1 MKKRISKIC
10 FYIWGI
16 GWVFKLIACFATGL
30 LVFSEHYSA
39 VLYLSGKN
47 LFEVFNEVFGGLLLS
62 LSTIAVNLAIVVAF
76 DKMRQKDSIVL
87 WTLCTAYSVM
97 FIPYSIFVPDI
108 LDGSSLFLTP
118 TLIPNI
124 IVGLLML
131 YATAADVFGK
141 NNDQEDNN
149 GSSDE

>member
-16 GWVFKLIACFATGL
+16 GWFFKLIACFATGL

-47 LFEVFNEVFGGLLLS
+47 LFEVFGGLLLS

-97 FIPYSIFVPDI
+97 FIPYSIFVPEI
-108 LDGSSLFLTP
+108 LSGSSLFLTP

-149 GSSDE
+149 GSSNE

>member
-16 GWVFKLIACFATGL
+16 GWFFKLIACFATGL

-39 VLYLSGKN
+39 VLYLSGKD
-47 LFEVFNEVFGGLLLS
+47 LFKGFWVILLVH
-62 LSTIAVNLAIVVAF
+62 STIAVNLAMVVAF

-87 WTLCTAYSVM
+87 WTLCTAYSVI
-97 FIPYSIFVPDI
+97 FIPYSFFVPEM
-108 LDGSSLFLTP
+108 LSGSSLFLTP

-149 GSSDE
+149 GSSYE

>member
-16 GWVFKLIACFATGL
+16 GWFFKLIACFATGL

-47 LFEVFNEVFGGLLLS
+47 LIEVFGGLLLS

-76 DKMRQKDSIVL
+76 NKMRQKDSIVL

-97 FIPYSIFVPDI
+97 FIPYSIFVPEI
-108 LDGSSLFLTP
+108 LSGSSLFLTP

-124 IVGLLML
+124 IVGLLMQ

-149 GSSDE
+149 GSSNE